1 MAESTT
7 SNGSNRKL
15 KLHQVLAIES
25 NIRTQTQKDITAA
38 HHGLQHAGGLIGL
51 NKTYEPKDDEGDQ
64 LPEEKKILE
73 VRTPDIIRKTTDI
86 LAQLYDTTAMR
97 DFANCQA
104 TADIILEDGTV
115 LLKDAPATYLLW
127 LERRLDDVHTF
138 VAKLPILPADTE
150 WEYDE
155 KQDAFKS
162 PAIKTSRSLKI
173 PYPLVLHPG
182 SDKHPA
188 QVVEKNREEVVGH
201 WTTIKYSGAMKAKDV
216 AQMKERV
223 EQLQRATKI
232 AREKANTVDAPKQDV
247 GRKLLSFVFG
257 EHLEV

>member
-1 MAESTT
+1 MAEPTT
-7 SNGSNRKL
+7 SNGSNRTL

-51 NKTYEPKDDEGDQ
+51 NKTYEPKADDGDV
-64 LPEEKKILE
+64 LPEETKLLE
-73 VRTPDIIRKTTDI
+73 VRTPDVIRRTTD
-86 LAQLYDTTAMR
+86 LLSKLYDTTAMR
-97 DFANCQA
+97 DFANCRA
-104 TADIILEDGTV
+104 TADIVLEDGTV

-127 LERRLDDVHTF
+127 LEKRLDDVHTF
-138 VAKLPILPADTE
+138 VAKLPVLPADTE

-155 KQDAFKS
+155 KQNCFKS
-162 PAIKTSRSLKI
+162 PTIKTSRAIKV

-182 SDKHPA
+182 NDKHPA
-188 QVVEKNREEVVGH
+188 QVVEKNREEVVGYYIA
-201 WTTIKYSGAMKAKDV
+201 IKYSGAMKAKDV

-232 AREKANTVDAPKQDV
+232 AREKANTVEAPKQEV
-247 GRKLLSFVFG
+247 GRKLLSFIFG
-257 EHLEV
+257 KHLEV